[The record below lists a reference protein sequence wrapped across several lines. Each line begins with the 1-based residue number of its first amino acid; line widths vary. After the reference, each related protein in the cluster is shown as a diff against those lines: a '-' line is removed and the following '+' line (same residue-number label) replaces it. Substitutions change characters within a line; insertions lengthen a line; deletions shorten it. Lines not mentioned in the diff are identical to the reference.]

1 MTSPTFHSAPAA
13 GASMTADGAVLP
25 TVITTESV
33 AVAPSAS
40 VTRRVA
46 V

>member
-1 MTSPTFHSAPAA
+1 MTSPTFHTVPDR
-13 GASMTADGAVLP
+13 GVSMTADGAVLP
-25 TVITTESV
+25 TVMTTESV
-33 AVAPSAS
+33 AVAPWGS